1 MPILLVKNL
10 EARIG
15 PRVILAGASLEID
28 SGECCLLLGQNGSGK
43 TTLIRC
49 IVDLI
54 KPTIGEVF
62 IIERKN
68 QAEPVKVKKNFGLI
82 SDDNPLIQDFS
93 ALQYLDF
100 IGILHKIPL
109 KERRERIS
117 VLYKYFFDTLDDLK
131 RPIYSYSSGMKKK
144 LSFCAANL
152 HQPKLLILDEPFNG
166 LDPDTQVKA
175 IDFLKSY
182 KEKGNAILLTSH
194 FFNGLDQIV
203 SHVALIE
210 DKTII
215 YNDVVSDFLI
225 NPQMRDKA
233 HSLKAAFNS

>member
-1 MPILLVKNL
+1 MGLEIKNL
-10 EARIG
+10 SASIG
-15 PRVILAGASLEID
+15 SRLILENISMNID
-28 SGECCLLLGQNGSGK
+28 SGDGCLLLGRNGSGK

-49 IVDLI
+49 IIDLI
-54 KPTIGEVF
+54 KPDSG
-62 IIERKN
+62 IINLDGISLLED
-68 QAEPVKVKKNFGLI
+68 PVRVKKRLGLI

-109 KERRERIS
+109 KERRERIA
-117 VLYKYFFDTLDDLK
+117 VLYKYFFDTLEDIK

-182 KEKGNAILLTSH
+182 KEQGNAILLTSH
-194 FFNGLDQIV
+194 FFNGLDQVV
-203 SHVALIE
+203 SHVALLE

-215 YNDVVSDFLI
+215 YNDVVSDFLT
-225 NPQMRDKA
+225 NPLMRDKA